1 MLQYSTWDDIRFFSM
16 GEAMG
21 MQRRDNSL
29 KIMPPERIR
38 AAAENAAPSVEAF
51 GLPKYREAFIL
62 GFERGYNYIEIR
74 DSMMRSA
81 ETYGTQYE

>member
-1 MLQYSTWDDIRFFSM
+1 MTTYNTFDEVRFFSM

-29 KIMPPERIR
+29 KILSPEDIR
-38 AAAENAAPSVEAF
+38 KSAEQAAPSVEAF
-51 GLPKYREAFIL
+51 GLPKYREAFIS

-74 DSMMRSA
+74 DSMMYYA
-81 ETYGTQYE
+81 EKYGTAHE

>member
-1 MLQYSTWDDIRFFSM
+1 MLQYNTWDDVRFFSM

-29 KIMPPERIR
+29 KILSPERIR

-51 GLPKYREAFIL
+51 IS

-74 DSMMRSA
+74 DSMMHSA